1 MPYFDS
7 KLTSEPGVLNVVTEY
22 KYPNGA
28 PYYTSTQNYRSTKQ
42 SVVETR
48 TGTKTPGYNNPNRS
62 GLLPVNPYRYTIT
75 RKKFLAGSRTEI
87 ITPSISAGR
96 QGSIARYNGVDGSNP
111 DGFLMGKPIDPTVIQ
126 AARRALGNR
135 LLNKVKDQKVN
146 LAQAYA
152 ERAQTKNLIADNLLR
167 LAHAAKA
174 ARRGDL
180 AKAAKHLG
188 VSPKAPRGQSGQ
200 NAMAQNWL
208 ALQYGWKPLIS
219 DIYGVVELYHKKRS
233 ERPIY
238 ERVRVVT
245 PLSAF
250 GSGTRE
256 TTAYSLFGT
265 CEDRMDLTMG
275 ATFSYRGSQVTK
287 TLAEIGISN
296 PLLLAW
302 ELLPWSFVADWFI
315 PVGGFLELLDATNGV
330 DFVQG
335 FTLDFRKTTYRSQ
348 LTYKSRGDMYV
359 TGQGTSSQEVVD
371 VARSYMTSFPSPA
384 FPSFRDPYTHT
395 RFANAYALFRTN
407 FRK

>member
-7 KLTSEPGVLNVVTEY
+7 KITSEPGVQIVTTDY
-22 KYPNGA
+22 TYPNGA
-28 PYYTSTQNYRSTKQ
+28 PYISSTQRYNSTKQ
-42 SVVETR
+42 SVTETR
-48 TGTKTPGYNNPNRS
+48 TGTKTPGFNNPNRS
-62 GLLPVNPYRYTIT
+62 GLLPVNPYRYTIV
-75 RKKFLAGSRTEI
+75 RRKFLAGSRVE
-87 ITPSISAGR
+87 ITPASIPANQ
-96 QGSIARYNGVDGSNP
+96 QGSVARYSGVGGSNP
-111 DGFLMGKPIDPTVIQ
+111 DGFLMGSQIDSSVIQ

-167 LAHAAKA
+167 LAHAARA

-208 ALQYGWKPLIS
+208 ALQYGWKPLVS

-238 ERVRVVT
+238 ERVKVVT

-256 TTAYSLFGT
+256 TTAYSVFGT

-275 ATFSYRGSQVTK
+275 ATFSHRGSQVTK
-287 TLAEIGISN
+287 TLTEIGITN

-315 PVGGFLELLDATNGV
+315 PIGGFLELLDATNGV

-335 FTLDFRKTTYRSQ
+335 YTLDFRKITYRSQ
-348 LTYKSRGDMYV
+348 LTYKSRGTMTV
-359 TGQGTSSQEVVD
+359 TGQDTCSRETVD
-371 VARSYMTSFPSPA
+371 VQRSYLTGFPSPA
-384 FPSFRDPYTHT
+384 LPSFRDPYTHT